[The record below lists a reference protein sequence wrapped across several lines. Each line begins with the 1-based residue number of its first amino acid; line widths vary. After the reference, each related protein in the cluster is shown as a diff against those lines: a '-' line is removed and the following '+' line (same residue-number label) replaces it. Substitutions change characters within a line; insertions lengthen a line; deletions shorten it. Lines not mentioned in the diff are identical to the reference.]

1 MNVTQS
7 DATEQIGVFE
17 PILRP
22 KMPELDVLRGIAS
35 LSVFFYHGLY
45 YARDFSLFTPV
56 QRRILF
62 AFSPG
67 QFGVNLFFVLSGF
80 LITGLLLDS
89 RARPDYYRRFYVR
102 RALRI
107 LPAYYAILLLLAVT
121 RTASSSFLVMS
132 LFYCANLSLI
142 FGIKM
147 SYPVLWS
154 LAVEEQFYLVWPTVI
169 HRITARRLAILA
181 GAIIIASPISRLV
194 CFLPTQH
201 ANLSDSG
208 CYYFTWNTMDG
219 LACGALLAIAVR
231 EFCSDR
237 RGLLRLS
244 VLCLGFALM
253 MALIGVPFGILTRQS
268 KLGSALQA
276 VPWNIGFTGIIGIV
290 LLIGTSPRKSL
301 VTSPVLI
308 FFGSISYGLYMI
320 HQLVFLG
327 YSRFLAGALPMSLG
341 QPNSWP
347 GIWLRLAI
355 VATVAVGISYL
366 SRRYFEEPFLR
377 LKNKLT

>member
-1 MNVTQS
+1 MHVLQVDT
-7 DATEQIGVFE
+7 AEQISVSE
-17 PILRP
+17 PILRA

-35 LSVFFYHGLY
+35 LAVVFYHGLY
-45 YARDFSLFTPV
+45 YARDFSPFTLI

-62 AFSPG
+62 AFSFG

-107 LPAYYAILLLLAVT
+107 LPAYYAILLILALT
-121 RTASSSFLVMS
+121 RVASNSFLIMS
-132 LFYCANLSLI
+132 LFYCANLSPI

-154 LAVEEQFYLVWPTVI
+154 LGVEEQFYLFWPTVV
-169 HRITARRLAILA
+169 HRITNRWLAIVA
-181 GAIIIASPISRLV
+181 GAILVTSPLLRLA
-194 CFLPTQH
+194 CFLQAQH
-201 ANLSDSG
+201 SG
-208 CYYFTWNTMDG
+208 ALESSWSSFTLNAADG

-231 EFCSDR
+231 EFCPDR
-237 RGLLRLS
+237 QGLLRLS
-244 VLCLGFALM
+244 VLCLALALIV
-253 MALIGVPFGILTRQS
+253 ALIGAPYGILTRQS

-276 VPWNIGFTGIIGIV
+276 VPWNIGFTGIIGMF
-290 LLIGTSPRKSL
+290 LLIGTSRWRSL
-301 VTSPVLI
+301 VTPPLLI
-308 FFGSISYGLYMI
+308 FFGNISYGLYII
-320 HQLVFLG
+320 HQLVFMSYG
-327 YSRFLAGALPMSLG
+327 RFVAGALPMSLG
-341 QPNSWP
+341 QSNSWP

-355 VATVAVGISYL
+355 VTAVAVGVSYL

-377 LKNKLT
+377 LKDKLT

>member
-1 MNVTQS
+1 MNVTQL
-7 DATEQIGVFE
+7 DATEQISVFE

-45 YARDFSLFTPV
+45 YARDFSLFTPI

-89 RARPDYYRRFYVR
+89 RARLDYYRRFYVR

-107 LPAYYAILLLLAVT
+107 LPAYYAILLILVLT
-121 RTASSSFLVMS
+121 RTGSSPFLVMS
-132 LFYCANLSLI
+132 MFYCANLSLL

-154 LAVEEQFYLVWPTVI
+154 LAVEEQFYLVWPTVV
-169 HRITARRLAILA
+169 HRITARWLAIVA

-194 CFLPTQH
+194 CFLGTQH

-208 CYYFTWNTMDG
+208 CYYFTWNTIDG

-244 VLCLGFALM
+244 VLCMGLALM
-253 MALIGVPFGILTRQS
+253 MALIGAPFGILTRQS

-276 VPWNIGFTGIIGIV
+276 VPWNIGFTGIIGMV
-290 LLIGTSPRKSL
+290 LLIGTSRRKSL

-320 HQLVFLG
+320 HQLVFMG
-327 YSRFLAGALPMSLG
+327 YSRFLVRVLPLSLG

-347 GIWLRLAI
+347 GVWVRLTI
-355 VATVAVGISYL
+355 VGTVAVAISYL

-377 LKNKLT
+377 LKDKLT